1 MLLATVFAWIGAIAV
16 FGYLAPILF
25 QTLFFRVQNLKKKYN
40 AEWALVTGN
49 EHRGSS
55 GIGLALSETLA
66 SQGISV
72 VVAALDDKMM
82 ASAKA
87 SLPSKYPKVKFR
99 FVPVN
104 LGATDAKVYMDPIIE
119 ATKDIPVTLVFNN
132 AGYILV
138 GLFHLTPLAAAVS
151 NVNVSNMAPLNITH
165 HFAGRMV
172 AAKQRGCI
180 CFTSSPGGFMP
191 SPMATLY
198 SSTKAFLT
206 NFGASIA
213 GELAP
218 NGIDVCVVHP
228 SPTDTGFYNGVGLL
242 SALKMFQKTSVQP
255 QDIADTLFR
264 CVGRTV
270 CAEHGYYTVL
280 NRLLLKLIDYTV
292 MSDLMFAFV
301 RTQKD
306 FVNIKSDQE
315 KKLAAKVSNTFGSC
329 AATPDSQGISAGII
343 QFTTCSGNVQAVCND
358 YPNSFCDKYKSSL
371 KAATGASYCGSGG
384 NSLTIDMSQYGL
396 GHFCSDWMA
405 AANDQRFQ
413 SVQINHALAGFFN
426 PLLPTFQQ
434 LGITAP
440 ALMAQMY
447 DASVQ
452 YGPDGSIEIA
462 KDATYS
468 AGGSPRAGVPQGRW
482 LKAFLNA
489 RLAYNSH
496 LGGAYLGTAYRVK
509 SFQAIWASNDL
520 NFANNKHASVLSVT
534 STGAAWPSWLPTM
547 HMDPDSQ
554 ADQQATTDKI
564 NLGTTKSHFPP
575 WREILE
581 NALKSNEKDDSSHRM
596 NEVLEKAFFLTFLP
610 TVYAAL
616 ATIKAFGR
624 PSNRSVYF
632 RGFLSDGVESIFSD
646 EQNSR
651 KHRNQLSQTPLT
663 PKELEHLSNV
673 LVFAVDVRSGSV
685 EDLIHGSKFGEICWI
700 FPDTREQLRLSGQL
714 HLLVSPTHHLATTHQ
729 LTSPFACTPQFPH
742 LDWETVRK
750 DMWRRISSV
759 RRASYTWPTT
769 HHEHHHQHAPP
780 RVHRNHMPTTG
791 TGAHDSNGPVK
802 GMVGGAVATLAS
814 SSPETLP
821 IVTQIDV
828 SDVEVDRP
836 AVSAEKV
843 NKDANDGSSTD
854 VSAVSSHE
862 RKHSHKKASDHHR
875 EVAFNNFCLLLL
887 DVDGV
892 DHLQMQK
899 APHAHTKYRRSVEA
913 VEKSDACA
921 KEGSTCCVERVSVHS
936 QSFSINDLIEGTD
949 SGHGVE
955 GLVKETANWSI
966 RNVS

>member
-1 MLLATVFAWIGAIAV
+1 
-16 FGYLAPILF
+16 
-25 QTLFFRVQNLKKKYN
+25 
-40 AEWALVTGN
+40 
-49 EHRGSS
+49 
-55 GIGLALSETLA
+55 
-66 SQGISV
+66 
-72 VVAALDDKMM
+72 
-82 ASAKA
+82 
-87 SLPSKYPKVKFR
+87 
-99 FVPVN
+99 
-104 LGATDAKVYMDPIIE
+104 
-119 ATKDIPVTLVFNN
+119 
-132 AGYILV
+132 
-138 GLFHLTPLAAAVS
+138 
-151 NVNVSNMAPLNITH
+151 
-165 HFAGRMV
+165 
-172 AAKQRGCI
+172 
-180 CFTSSPGGFMP
+180 
-191 SPMATLY
+191 
-198 SSTKAFLT
+198 
-206 NFGASIA
+206 
-213 GELAP
+213 
-218 NGIDVCVVHP
+218 
-228 SPTDTGFYNGVGLL
+228 
-242 SALKMFQKTSVQP
+242 
-255 QDIADTLFR
+255 
-264 CVGRTV
+264 
-270 CAEHGYYTVL
+270 
-280 NRLLLKLIDYTV
+280 
-292 MSDLMFAFV
+292 
-301 RTQKD
+301 
-306 FVNIKSDQE
+306 
-315 KKLAAKVSNTFGSC
+315 
-329 AATPDSQGISAGII
+329 
-343 QFTTCSGNVQAVCND
+343 
-358 YPNSFCDKYKSSL
+358 
-371 KAATGASYCGSGG
+371 
-384 NSLTIDMSQYGL
+384 
-396 GHFCSDWMA
+396 
-405 AANDQRFQ
+405 
-413 SVQINHALAGFFN
+413 
-426 PLLPTFQQ
+426 
-434 LGITAP
+434 
-440 ALMAQMY
+440 MAQMY

-966 RNVS
+966 RNLGEIVRDLTTAICARQKKVSKSIGEKHKISHTQEQRSLHAIAQTHIPAAEMFDPADNSFNSTSSATSSASMATSNVAFAMAAIAFVFTGGLLVYRRYTTVRSPSPATGEMEVEIP